1 MYLRKYGT
9 KEIFYAMQYNKYTS
23 IEEAKEFISKHLKNN
38 NYKFAGITTEEKSI
52 IIERPNFKD
61 LLLKKW
67 QYLLIDITGRCLI
80 VVDPE
85 AVEMDYEYSDS
96 YDVLYLKLLNE
107 YKDEQMDV
115 AQEELAEL
123 IQAISKAKRGKLN
136 KDNLTEELA
145 DVKIMTRQVMLY
157 YDIPE
162 SAVDE
167 QIRFKLKR
175 TAERYLNHD
184 KN

>member
-1 MYLRKYGT
+1 MYLRKNGT
-9 KEIFYAMQYNKYTS
+9 KEIFYAMQYHEHMDLGK
-23 IEEAKEFISKHLKNN
+23 IKEFINKHLKNY
-38 NYKFAGITTEEKSI
+38 NYQFAGITNERSVI
-52 IIERPNFKD
+52 IPRRNFKD

-96 YDVLYLKLLNE
+96 YDVLYLQLLNE

-145 DVKIMTRQVMLY
+145 DVKIMFRQVMLY

-175 TAERYLNHD
+175 TKEKYLNHD